1 MNERRGSVTRFFTS
15 DQHFGHVNIIQ
26 FCGRPARDID
36 EMNELII
43 DNWNN
48 TVGVDDEVWVLG
60 DFALGKIRETLP
72 LVGLLNGTKHLI
84 AGNHDR
90 CWHGHKKG
98 VNSAVRQYLDAGFT
112 SVEDRGAIVL
122 RDATGFSVGALLNHF
137 PYTEDARH
145 ADRYSEFRPVDNGS
159 WLIHGHV
166 HTEWLQHGRQIN
178 VGTDVWGL
186 TPASED
192 QIVGL
197 IKQGPRNLWS

>member
-1 MNERRGSVTRFFTS
+1 MSKFFTS
-15 DQHFGHVNIIQ
+15 DLHFGHVNIIQ

-36 EMNELII
+36 EMHDIII

-90 CWHGHKKG
+90 CWEGHKKG
-98 VNSAVRQYLDAGFT
+98 VASETRKYLDAGFAT
-112 SVEDRGAIVL
+112 VEQKGLAWLEYTDG
-122 RDATGFSVGALLNHF
+122 DADVAHPVLLNHF

-145 ADRYSEFRPVDNGS
+145 GDRYNEHRPVDYGM
-159 WLIHGHV
+159 WLLHGHI

-178 VGTDVWGL
+178 VGTDVWGM
-186 TPASED
+186 TPASEA
-192 QIVGL
+192 QIVDL